1 MVVILNT
8 YLMRKMSQMNLIDKI
23 IEVFD
28 GEIVEDN
35 KWRVDGSNGK
45 KYQVEWHPYHR
56 NYSCNCLGYTYRRT
70 CKHIKMLSESFRN
83 QLRGRAGARVV

>member
-1 MVVILNT
+1 
-8 YLMRKMSQMNLIDKI
+8 MREWMNLIDKI
-23 IEVFD
+23 IETFD

-45 KYQVEWHPYHR
+45 KYQVEWH
-56 NYSCNCLGYTYRRT
+56 
-70 CKHIKMLSESFRN
+70 SESFRN